1 MPSAAVPLP
10 SATPQP
16 ITGVQ
21 HLLPRGECWC
31 PGPVRVTVRLLAVSL
46 PVLAAWR
53 HCRGCRA
60 ARPRRPVLGMLL
72 EAVFECLGMAVGH

>member
-1 MPSAAVPLP
+1 MGRLGNTLGAEAAMPSAAVPLP

-31 PGPVRVTVRLLAVSL
+31 SGPVRVTVRLLAVSL
-46 PVLAAWR
+46 PVLAAWQ
-53 HCRGCRA
+53 HCVGGVV
-60 ARPRRPVLGMLL
+60 PLGPTVL
-72 EAVFECLGMAVGH
+72 C